1 MKIRLAVFAIVM
13 ALAANIAQGDAS
25 KAAVCVACH
34 GIDGNSIN
42 PIWPNLAGQ
51 GAEYT
56 VQQLKA
62 FKTKTRNND
71 VMWPFAN
78 SLSEDDMWQIG
89 LYYSKQKLSV
99 KPTSDTVSETSEK
112 LYRGGDI
119 NRHIPA
125 CIACHGP
132 AGAGNAPAR
141 YPALRG
147 QQAAYTRIQ
156 LLAYKSGER
165 KHTMMEAI
173 AQKLSDDDIKNLS
186 SYISTLY

>member
-1 MKIRLAVFAIVM
+1 MRIKLAFFAIATV
-13 ALAANIAQGDAS
+13 LAANVAQGDTS

-42 PIWPNLAGQ
+42 PVWPNLAGQ

-62 FKTKTRNND
+62 FKTKTRNNA

-78 SLSEDDMWQIG
+78 SLSDDDMWQIAI
-89 LYYSKQKLSV
+89 YYSKQKLSV
-99 KPTSDTVSETSEK
+99 KPSSNTAIETAK
-112 LYRGGDI
+112 NLYRGGDI
-119 NRHIPA
+119 NRPA
-125 CIACHGP
+125 CMACHGP
-132 AGAGNAPAR
+132 NGAGNAPAR

-147 QQAAYTRIQ
+147 QQAAYTQSQ

-165 KHTMMEAI
+165 KHPMMEAI
-173 AQKLSDDDIKNLS
+173 AQNLSENDIKTLS
-186 SYISTLY
+186 SYISALY

>member
-1 MKIRLAVFAIVM
+1 MRIKLAFFAIATV
-13 ALAANIAQGDAS
+13 LAANVAQGDTS

-42 PIWPNLAGQ
+42 PVWPNLAGQ

-62 FKTKTRNND
+62 FKTKTRNNA

-78 SLSEDDMWQIG
+78 SLSDDDMWQIAI
-89 LYYSKQKLSV
+89 YYSKQKLSV
-99 KPTSDTVSETSEK
+99 KPSSNSASETAEK
-112 LYRGGDI
+112 LYRGGDM

-125 CIACHGP
+125 CMACHGP
-132 AGAGNAPAR
+132 NGAGNAPAR

-147 QQAAYTRIQ
+147 QQAAYTQSQ

-165 KHTMMEAI
+165 KHPMMEAI
-173 AQKLSDDDIKNLS
+173 AQNLSDNDIKTLS
-186 SYISTLY
+186 SYISALY